1 MRSGYKPMAAK
12 PLLWDSKELAGLTA
26 YLLTVQKTFKP
37 SHQPSRRLPMK
48 RIQTTT
54 LLVLSSLMS
63 LAMAGD
69 IKPFNQTEFDKL
81 THEGKPVVL
90 DISATWCP
98 TCKAQ
103 KPIIDGLIKQPAYKD
118 VTLMTID
125 FDTAK
130 PTLKKFK
137 VTMQSTLVAF
147 KGEKEVGR
155 SVGDTT
161 PEGLEGLV
169 KKTVN

>member
-1 MRSGYKPMAAK
+1 MKIANTI
-12 PLLWDSKELAGLTA
+12 LAIA
-26 YLLTVQKTFKP
+26 
-37 SHQPSRRLPMK
+37 
-48 RIQTTT
+48 
-54 LLVLSSLMS
+54 LSSLAS

-69 IKPFNQTEFDKL
+69 IKPFSQQEFNQL
-81 THEGKPVVL
+81 TKAGKPVVL
-90 DISATWCP
+90 DISAPWCP
-98 TCKAQ
+98 TCKEQ
-103 KPIIDGLIKQPAYKD
+103 KPIIDGLMKRPAYKD

-125 FDTAK
+125 FDSAK

-155 SVGDTT
+155 SIGDTT
-161 PEGLEGLV
+161 PVGLERLV

>member
-1 MRSGYKPMAAK
+1 MNFAK
-12 PLLWDSKELAGLTA
+12 TILTIA
-26 YLLTVQKTFKP
+26 
-37 SHQPSRRLPMK
+37 
-48 RIQTTT
+48 
-54 LLVLSSLMS
+54 LSSLAS
-63 LAMAGD
+63 IAMAGD
-69 IKPFNQTEFDKL
+69 IKPFSQQDFDQL
-81 THEGKPVVL
+81 TKAGQPVVL
-90 DISATWCP
+90 DISAPWCP

-103 KPIIDGLIKQPAYKD
+103 KPIIDGLMKQPAYKD

-125 FDTAK
+125 FDSAK

-147 KGEKEVGR
+147 KGDKEVGR

-169 KKTVN
+169 KKTLN

>member
-1 MRSGYKPMAAK
+1 MNFAK
-12 PLLWDSKELAGLTA
+12 T
-26 YLLTVQKTFKP
+26 TVLI
-37 SHQPSRRLPMK
+37 S
-48 RIQTTT
+48 
-54 LLVLSSLMS
+54 LSALMS
-63 LAMAGD
+63 LAMAGE
-69 IKPFNQTEFDKL
+69 IKPFNQKDFDAL
-81 THEGKPVVL
+81 TASGKPVVL

-103 KPIIDGLIKQPAYKD
+103 KPIVDSLMKQPAYKD

-125 FDTAK
+125 FDANK

-147 KGEKEVGR
+147 QGAKEVGR
-155 SVGDTT
+155 SVGDTS
-161 PEGLEGLV
+161 PQGLEGLI

>member
-1 MRSGYKPMAAK
+1 MT
-12 PLLWDSKELAGLTA
+12 LT
-26 YLLTVQKTFKP
+26 K
-37 SHQPSRRLPMK
+37 S
-48 RIQTTT
+48 T
-54 LLVLSSLMS
+54 LLLALSSLMS
-63 LAMAGD
+63 IAMAGE
-69 IKPFNQTEFDKL
+69 IKPFSQKDFDAL
-81 THEGKPVVL
+81 TAAGKPVVL

-98 TCKAQ
+98 TCAAQ
-103 KPIIDGLIKQPAYKD
+103 KPIIDGLMKQPAYKD

-130 PTLKKFK
+130 PTLKAFK

-147 KGEKEVGR
+147 KGANEVGR

-161 PEGLEGLV
+161 PAGLEGLI

>member
-1 MRSGYKPMAAK
+1 MKLIKATA
-12 PLLWDSKELAGLTA
+12 LLA
-26 YLLTVQKTFKP
+26 
-37 SHQPSRRLPMK
+37 
-48 RIQTTT
+48 
-54 LLVLSSLMS
+54 LSSLMS
-63 LAMAGD
+63 LSMAGE
-69 IKPFNQTEFDKL
+69 IKPFTKSEFDKL
-81 THEGKPVVL
+81 THAGKPVVL

-103 KPIIDGLIKQPAYKD
+103 KPIIDGLMKQPAYKD

-125 FDTAK
+125 FDSAK
-130 PTLKKFK
+130 LTLKKFK

-147 KGEKEVGR
+147 KGDKEVGR

-161 PEGLEGLV
+161 PEGLEALV

>member
-1 MRSGYKPMAAK
+1 MTLVKTAFLIALSTAA
-12 PLLWDSKELAGLTA
+12 
-26 YLLTVQKTFKP
+26 
-37 SHQPSRRLPMK
+37 
-48 RIQTTT
+48 
-54 LLVLSSLMS
+54 S

-69 IKPFNQTEFDKL
+69 IKPFNQTDFDKL
-81 THEGKPVVL
+81 AAAGKPVVL

-103 KPIIDGLIKQPAYKD
+103 KPIIDSLMKQPAYKD

-125 FDTAK
+125 FDDNK

-137 VTMQSTLVAF
+137 VAMQSTLVAF
-147 KGEKEVGR
+147 KGVKEVGR

-161 PEGLEGLV
+161 PDGIEGLI

>member
-1 MRSGYKPMAAK
+1 MKFAK
-12 PLLWDSKELAGLTA
+12 TIVLLA
-26 YLLTVQKTFKP
+26 
-37 SHQPSRRLPMK
+37 
-48 RIQTTT
+48 
-54 LLVLSSLMS
+54 LSSLTS

-81 THEGKPVVL
+81 TNEGKPVVL

-98 TCKAQ
+98 TCKQQ
-103 KPIIDGLIKQPAYKD
+103 KPIIDGLMKQPAYKD

-125 FDTAK
+125 FDSAK

-137 VTMQSTLVAF
+137 ITMQSTLVAF
-147 KGEKEVGR
+147 KGDKEVGR

-161 PEGLEGLV
+161 PAGLEGLV

>member
-1 MRSGYKPMAAK
+1 MTFVKSTI
-12 PLLWDSKELAGLTA
+12 LLA
-26 YLLTVQKTFKP
+26 
-37 SHQPSRRLPMK
+37 
-48 RIQTTT
+48 
-54 LLVLSSLMS
+54 LSSLMS
-63 LAMAGD
+63 IAMAGD
-69 IKPFNQTEFDKL
+69 IKPFSQKDFDAL
-81 THEGKPVVL
+81 TAAGKPVVL

-98 TCKAQ
+98 TCAAQ
-103 KPIIDGLIKQPAYKD
+103 KPIIDGLMKQPAYKA

-130 PTLKKFK
+130 PTLKAFK

-147 KGEKEVGR
+147 KGANEVGR

-161 PEGLEGLV
+161 PAGLEGLI

>member
-1 MRSGYKPMAAK
+1 MKFAKTAA
-12 PLLWDSKELAGLTA
+12 LLS
-26 YLLTVQKTFKP
+26 
-37 SHQPSRRLPMK
+37 
-48 RIQTTT
+48 
-54 LLVLSSLMS
+54 LSSLMS
-63 LAMAGD
+63 LVMAGES
-69 IKPFNQTEFDKL
+69 KPFDQAEFEKL
-81 THEGKPVVL
+81 THEGKSVVL

-103 KPIIDGLIKQPAYKD
+103 KPIIDGLMKQPAYKD
-118 VTLMTID
+118 VTLMTVD
-125 FDTAK
+125 FDSAK

-147 KGEKEVGR
+147 KGDKEVGR